1 MNELSGYKRVQIAIM
16 WKLLKIDYLAFRMK
30 IFASIMAFV
39 VLFLSVEPALVLLQ
53 KKQTTECC
61 GGSCHKDTD
70 TQNQEQPANDN
81 SQNNNCNPF
90 QSCANT
96 VCNFTVASSF
106 FNIKGPLFYSNIFIP
121 FSENFLSQFAPD
133 FWQPPKIV

>member
-1 MNELSGYKRVQIAIM
+1 M
-16 WKLLKIDYLAFRMK
+16 KL
-30 IFASIMAFV
+30 FASIMAFI
-39 VLFLSVEPALVLLQ
+39 VLFLSVEPALALLKQ
-53 KKQTTECC
+53 KQSTECC
-61 GGSCHKDTD
+61 GGSCHKNTD

-106 FNIKGPLFYSNIFIP
+106 FKIKGPLFYSNIFIS
-121 FSENFLSQFAPD
+121 FSENFRSQFAPD
-133 FWQPPKIV
+133 FWQPPKVV